1 MKQSLPALDAGWLML
16 ETPETPAHVGALIVL
31 SKPENGPAD
40 YLQQLVARLR
50 EPVAVA
56 PPWNRRLRQGWFSR
70 WMPMWE
76 IDTRIDLDYHFR
88 HSALPQPGGER
99 ELGVLV
105 SRLHSHPLDMRRP
118 LWEIHLIEG
127 LTDDRF
133 AIYAK
138 VHHSVIDGVG
148 GMRMATHALSDT
160 PDHSQFV
167 HPWAIGLASEDSKE
181 EPRPKA
187 SSGGKAKPALSLD
200 VVREVAGAFRQLWS
214 AAFEDGNALAAP
226 FTGPRSV
233 LGLHINAQRRFATQQ
248 YDLARLRGIAK
259 LGGCTLNDLVM
270 YLSGTALRRF
280 LSELGQ
286 LPELP
291 LTAGIAVNLREAD
304 DMTAGNAISFMI
316 VSLATQV
323 DDPLKRLRSIQRS
336 AEASKAHLRALSK
349 QALLPYTVLSGV
361 PYALSLL
368 TGLAPFVR
376 PPSSVNISNVPGPER
391 HVYFAG
397 ARVEALYP
405 MSMLFHGSALNI
417 TCVSYAGT
425 LNFGFTGA
433 RDTLPSLQKL
443 AVYMGEAVDEIESL
457 LNSNAAFGASP
468 TAKAKRKVA
477 AKSAKNHNTDSE
489 SSPH

>member
-1 MKQSLPALDAGWLML
+1 
-16 ETPETPAHVGALIVL
+16 
-31 SKPENGPAD
+31 
-40 YLQQLVARLR
+40 
-50 EPVAVA
+50 
-56 PPWNRRLRQGWFSR
+56 LRQGWFAR

-76 IDTRIDLDYHFR
+76 TDTRIDLDYHFR

-127 LTDDRF
+127 LTGDRF

-148 GMRMATHALSDT
+148 GMRMATHALSET
-160 PDHSQFV
+160 PEQSRFI
-167 HPWAIGLASEDSKE
+167 HPWAIGLASDDSKE
-181 EPRPKA
+181 DSMPQ
-187 SSGGKAKPALSLD
+187 SSSKPSAGSKAKPMLSLD
-200 VVREVAGAFRQLWS
+200 VMREVAGAFRQLWS

-286 LPELP
+286 LPDLP

-443 AVYMGEAVDEIESL
+443 AVYMGEAVDEIEAL
-457 LNSNAAFGASP
+457 LHSNAAFGSSQ
-468 TAKAKRKVA
+468 TTKAKRKVSS
-477 AKSAKNHNTDSE
+477 KSTKTRKAEDE
-489 SSPH
+489 SGLQ